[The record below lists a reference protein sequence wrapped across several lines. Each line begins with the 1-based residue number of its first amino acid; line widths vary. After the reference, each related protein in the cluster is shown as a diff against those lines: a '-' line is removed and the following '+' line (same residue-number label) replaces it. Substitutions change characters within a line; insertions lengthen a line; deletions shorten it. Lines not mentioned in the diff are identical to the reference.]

1 MLPRIWRTQIMYSL
15 LVGLHNGTATLEN
28 HLTASSSIKQAI
40 PIQTHNYTLW
50 HLKGRNGDL
59 FSYQNL

>member
-1 MLPRIWRTQIMYSL
+1 MYSL